1 MTEPYM
7 LNLAAM
13 IRQVQQGKLSPVTLM
28 ESILKRIDILEPTLQ
43 AWVTIDRQG
52 LLQEARRC
60 QEEIAKGKIRGLLH
74 GIPIGVKDI
83 FYTSGMKTTAGSKIF
98 ADFIPAYNATA
109 VERLKTAGAI
119 ILGKTAT
126 TEFASRYPAPTRNPW
141 NLEHTP
147 GGSSSGS
154 AAAVATG
161 MCPAALGSQTG
172 GSVLRPAAYCGV
184 VGFKPTYGR
193 ISRYG
198 VFALSWTLDHVGF
211 LTRSVEDAAILL
223 GILAGQDPA
232 DRTTRP
238 QPVPDYMRSL
248 RSLRRP
254 PRIGIVREFYQE
266 KSVASVWKHT
276 EKILNQLKRAGG
288 KMREVNPVR
297 NSSGALNPAGIILK
311 SNPTAEQRG
320 IISNGVKMP
329 ESFAAVQD
337 AHRII
342 MWVEAAA
349 YHEKLFEKNRE
360 QYSPKMREMVEIG
373 LLIPSV
379 DYLRAQKIKRLF
391 RREMDRMMQEYDCLL
406 TPATSSAAPKNLSST
421 GDPWFQVPWSLSGL
435 PAISIPSGLNDEGL
449 PLGIQ
454 LVGTAYAEGKLFAV
468 ARWCE
473 KVLDVH
479 LTPIPIERFS

>member
-1 MTEPYM
+1 M
-7 LNLAAM
+7 LTVAGM
-13 IRQVQQGKLSPVTLM
+13 IRQIQRRKLSPVVLM
-28 ESILKRIDILEPTLQ
+28 ESLLKRIDLLEPSLQ
-43 AWVTIDRQG
+43 AWVTMDRQC
-52 LLQEARRC
+52 LLKEARQC
-60 QEEIAKGKIRGLLH
+60 HEEIIRGKMRGLLH

-83 FYTSGMKTTAGSKIF
+83 FFTRGMKTTAGSKIF
-98 ADFIPAYNATA
+98 ADFVPAYNATA
-109 VERLKTAGAI
+109 VERLKKAGAI

-184 VGFKPTYGR
+184 VGLKPTYGR

-198 VFALSWTLDHVGF
+198 VFALGWTLDHVGF

-223 GILAGQDPA
+223 GILAGPDPA
-232 DRTTRP
+232 DPTTRL

-266 KSVASVWKHT
+266 KSAESVWNHT
-276 EKILNQLKRAGG
+276 EKILSQLKRAGG
-288 KMREVNPVR
+288 KMREV
-297 NSSGALNPAGIILK
+297 
-311 SNPTAEQRG
+311 
-320 IISNGVKMP
+320 KMP
-329 ESFAAVQD
+329 ASFAAVQD

-360 QYSPKMREMVEIG
+360 KYSSKMREMVEIG
-373 LLIPSV
+373 LLIPSG

-391 RREMDRMMQEYDCLL
+391 RREMEPIMQEYDCLL
-406 TPATSSAAPKNLSST
+406 SPATSSAAPENLSST

-435 PAISIPSGLNDEGL
+435 PAISIPSGLNDERL

-454 LVGTAYAEGKLFAV
+454 LAGAAFAEGKLLAA

-473 KVLDVH
+473 KILDVH
-479 LTPIPIERFS
+479 LSPPMERFA

>member
-28 ESILKRIDILEPTLQ
+28 ESILKRIDLLEPSLQ
-43 AWVTIDRQG
+43 AWVTMDRQG

-60 QEEIAKGKIRGLLH
+60 HEEIIRGKMRGPLH

-83 FYTSGMKTTAGSKIF
+83 FFTCGMKTTAGSKIF

-109 VERLKTAGAI
+109 VERLKTAGTI

-184 VGFKPTYGR
+184 VGLKPTYGR

-223 GILAGQDPA
+223 SILAGQDPA
-232 DRTTRP
+232 DPTTRP
-238 QPVPDYMRSL
+238 QPVPDYKRSL

-288 KMREVNPVR
+288 KMREV
-297 NSSGALNPAGIILK
+297 
-311 SNPTAEQRG
+311 
-320 IISNGVKMP
+320 KMP

-360 QYSPKMREMVEIG
+360 QYSSKMRELVEIG

-391 RREMDRMMQEYDCLL
+391 RREMDPIMQEYDCLL

-454 LVGTAYAEGKLFAV
+454 LVGTAYAEGKLFAA

-479 LTPIPIERFS
+479 LSPPMERFA

>member
-1 MTEPYM
+1 MRGEGEERETTMTDPCM
-7 LNLAAM
+7 LTVAEM
-13 IRQVQQGKLSPVTLM
+13 IRQIQRRKLSPAVLM
-28 ESILKRIDILEPTLQ
+28 ESLLKRIDRLEPSLQ
-43 AWVTIDRQG
+43 AWVTMDRPG
-52 LLQEARRC
+52 LIKEADQCHR
-60 QEEIAKGKIRGLLH
+60 EITRGKSRGPLH

-83 FYTSGMKTTAGSKIF
+83 FYTRGMKTTAGSKVF
-98 ADFIPAYNATA
+98 ADFVPAHNATA
-109 VERLKTAGAI
+109 VERLKKAGAI

-154 AAAVATG
+154 AAGVATG

-184 VGFKPTYGR
+184 VGLKPTYGR

-198 VFALSWTLDHVGF
+198 VFALAWTLDHVGV

-223 GILAGQDPA
+223 GVLAGPDPA
-232 DRTTRP
+232 DPTTRP
-238 QPVPDYMRSL
+238 QPVPDYTRSL

-266 KSVASVWKHT
+266 KSAESVWRHT
-276 EKILNQLKRAGG
+276 EKIVSQLKKAGG
-288 KMREVNPVR
+288 KIRE
-297 NSSGALNPAGIILK
+297 
-311 SNPTAEQRG
+311 
-320 IISNGVKMP
+320 VKMP
-329 ESFAAVQD
+329 ASFAAVQD

-349 YHEKLFEKNRE
+349 YHEKSFEKNRE

-373 LLIPSV
+373 LLIPSK

-391 RREMDRMMQEYDCLL
+391 RREMDPIMQEYDCLL
-406 TPATSSAAPKNLSST
+406 SPATSSAAPKTLSST

-435 PAISIPSGLNDEGL
+435 PAINIPSGLNDEGL

-454 LVGTAYAEGKLFAV
+454 LAGGAFAEGKLLAA

-473 KVLDVH
+473 KVMDVH
-479 LTPIPIERFS
+479 LSPPMERIA

>member
-1 MTEPYM
+1 MTDLCM
-7 LNLAAM
+7 LTVAELS
-13 IRQVQQGKLSPVTLM
+13 RQIQRRKLSPIILM
-28 ESILKRIDILEPTLQ
+28 ESLLRRIDLLEPSLK
-43 AWVTIDRQG
+43 AWVTLDRED
-52 LLQEARRC
+52 LLKEACRC
-60 QEEIAKGKIRGLLH
+60 HEEMIRGKMRGLLH
-74 GIPIGVKDI
+74 GIPVGVKDI
-83 FYTSGMKTTAGSKIF
+83 FFTRGMKTTAGSKIF
-98 ADFIPAYNATA
+98 ADFVPAYDATA
-109 VERLKTAGAI
+109 VERLKMAGAI

-126 TEFASRYPAPTRNPW
+126 TEFASLYPASTRNPW

-184 VGFKPTYGR
+184 VGLKPTYGR
-193 ISRYG
+193 ISRHG
-198 VFALSWTLDHVGF
+198 VFALGWTLDHVGF
-211 LTRSVEDAAILL
+211 MTRSVEDAAILL
-223 GILAGQDPA
+223 GILAGPDPA
-232 DRTTRP
+232 DPTTRP
-238 QPVPDYMRSL
+238 QPVPDYGRSL

-254 PRIGIVREFYQE
+254 PRFGLVREFYQE
-266 KSVASVWKHT
+266 KSAESVWKHT
-276 EKILNQLKRAGG
+276 ERIIGRLKRAGG
-288 KMREVNPVR
+288 KIQEV
-297 NSSGALNPAGIILK
+297 
-311 SNPTAEQRG
+311 E
-320 IISNGVKMP
+320 MP
-329 ESFAAVQD
+329 ESFSVVQD

-373 LLIPSV
+373 LLISSA

-391 RREMDRMMQEYDCLL
+391 RRKMETVMEGYDALL
-406 TPATSSAAPKNLSST
+406 SPAASSAAPKTLSST

-435 PAISIPSGLNDEGL
+435 PAITIPSGLNEERL

-454 LVGTAYAEGKLFAV
+454 LAGAPFAEGKLLAA

-473 KVLDVH
+473 KSLNVRLSPPV
-479 LTPIPIERFS
+479 ERFV

>member
-1 MTEPYM
+1 MTEPCM
-7 LNLAAM
+7 LTVAEM
-13 IRQVQQGKLSPVTLM
+13 IRQFQRRKLSPVTLM
-28 ESILKRIDILEPTLQ
+28 ESILQRIDLLEPSLQ
-43 AWVTIDRQG
+43 AWVTMDRQG

-60 QEEIAKGKIRGLLH
+60 HEEIIRGKMRGPLH

-126 TEFASRYPAPTRNPW
+126 TEFASRYPASTRNPW

-211 LTRSVEDAAILL
+211 LARSVEDAAILL
-223 GILAGQDPA
+223 GILAGPDPA
-232 DRTTRP
+232 DPTTRP

-266 KSVASVWKHT
+266 KSEEPVWKHT
-276 EKILNQLKRAGG
+276 EKILNKLKRAGG
-288 KMREVNPVR
+288 KMREV
-297 NSSGALNPAGIILK
+297 
-311 SNPTAEQRG
+311 
-320 IISNGVKMP
+320 KMP
-329 ESFAAVQD
+329 SSFAAVQD

-373 LLIPSV
+373 LLIPSG

-391 RREMDRMMQEYDCLL
+391 RREMDQIMQEYDCLL
-406 TPATSSAAPKNLSST
+406 SPATSSAAPKTLSST

-435 PAISIPSGLNDEGL
+435 PAISIPSGLNDERL
-449 PLGIQ
+449 PLGLQ
-454 LVGTAYAEGKLFAV
+454 LAGAAFAEGKLLAA

-473 KVLDVH
+473 KVLGVH
-479 LTPIPIERFS
+479 LSPPIERFA

>member
-1 MTEPYM
+1 MDRKMTDPCM
-7 LNLAAM
+7 LTVAEM
-13 IRQVQQGKLSPVTLM
+13 IRQFQRRKLSPVTLM

-52 LLQEARRC
+52 LLREARQC
-60 QEEIAKGKIRGLLH
+60 QEEIAKGTIRGLLH

-184 VGFKPTYGR
+184 VGLKPTYGR

-288 KMREVNPVR
+288 KMREV
-297 NSSGALNPAGIILK
+297 
-311 SNPTAEQRG
+311 
-320 IISNGVKMP
+320 KMP
-329 ESFAAVQD
+329 ESFAVVQD

-391 RREMDRMMQEYDCLL
+391 RREMDHVMQEYDCLL

-479 LTPIPIERFS
+479 LSPPMERFA

>member
-1 MTEPYM
+1 MTDPCRLTVAE
-7 LNLAAM
+7 M
-13 IRQVQQGKLSPVTLM
+13 IRQIQHRRLSPAFLV
-28 ESILKRIDILEPTLQ
+28 ESLLKRIDRLEPSLQ
-43 AWVTIDRQG
+43 AWVTMDRQG
-52 LLQEARRC
+52 LIEEADRC
-60 QEEIAKGKIRGLLH
+60 HKEIIRGRRRGPLH

-83 FYTSGMKTTAGSKIF
+83 FYTRGMKTTAGSKIF
-98 ADFIPAYNATA
+98 SDFIPAYDATA
-109 VERLKTAGAI
+109 VERLKKAGAI

-126 TEFASRYPAPTRNPW
+126 TEFASRHPAPTRNPW

-154 AAAVATG
+154 AAGVATG

-198 VFALSWTLDHVGF
+198 VFALAWTLDHVGM

-223 GILAGQDPA
+223 GVLAGGDPE
-232 DRTTRP
+232 DPTTRS
-238 QPVPDYMRSL
+238 QPVLDYTRSL
-248 RSLRRP
+248 RSLRRS
-254 PRIGIVREFYQE
+254 PRIGIIREFYLE
-266 KSVASVWKHT
+266 KSSEAVWRHT
-276 EKILNQLKRAGG
+276 EKAVQQLKKAGG
-288 KMREVNPVR
+288 K
-297 NSSGALNPAGIILK
+297 IH
-311 SNPTAEQRG
+311 Q
-320 IISNGVKMP
+320 VKMP
-329 ESFAAVQD
+329 ASFAAVQD
-337 AHRII
+337 AHRVI

-349 YHEKLFEKNRE
+349 YHEKLFKKKWEL
-360 QYSPKMREMVEIG
+360 YSPKMREMVEIG
-373 LLIPSV
+373 LLIPSK

-391 RREMDRMMQEYDCLL
+391 RREMNLIMQEYDCLL
-406 TPATSSAAPKNLSST
+406 SPATSSAAPRTLSST

-454 LVGTAYAEGKLFAV
+454 LAGAAFSEGRLLAA

-473 KVLDVH
+473 KVLDIH
-479 LTPIPIERFS
+479 LIPPGERFA

>member
-1 MTEPYM
+1 MTDPCM
-7 LNLAAM
+7 LTVAEM
-13 IRQVQQGKLSPVTLM
+13 IRQIQRRKLSPAVLM
-28 ESILKRIDILEPTLQ
+28 ESLLKRIDRWEPSLQ
-43 AWVTIDRQG
+43 AWVTMDRQG
-52 LLQEARRC
+52 LIEEADQCHR
-60 QEEIAKGKIRGLLH
+60 EITRGKSRGSLH

-83 FYTSGMKTTAGSKIF
+83 FYTRGMKTTAGSKVF
-98 ADFIPAYNATA
+98 ADFVPFYNATA
-109 VERLKTAGAI
+109 VDRLKKAGAI

-154 AAAVATG
+154 AAGVATG

-184 VGFKPTYGR
+184 VGLKPTYGR

-198 VFALSWTLDHVGF
+198 VFALAWTLDHVGM
-211 LTRSVEDAAILL
+211 LTRSVEDGAILL
-223 GILAGQDPA
+223 GVLAGPDPA
-232 DRTTRP
+232 DPTTRP
-238 QPVPDYMRSL
+238 QPVPDYRRSL

-266 KSVASVWKHT
+266 KSAESVWRHT
-276 EKILNQLKRAGG
+276 ERIVNQLRKAGG
-288 KMREVNPVR
+288 KIRE
-297 NSSGALNPAGIILK
+297 
-311 SNPTAEQRG
+311 
-320 IISNGVKMP
+320 VKMP
-329 ESFAAVQD
+329 ASFAAVQD

-349 YHEKLFEKNRE
+349 YHEESFEKNRE
-360 QYSPKMREMVEIG
+360 QYSPKMQEMVEVG
-373 LLIPSV
+373 LLIPSK

-391 RREMDRMMQEYDCLL
+391 RREMDLIMQEYDCLL
-406 TPATSSAAPKNLSST
+406 SPATSSAAPKTLSST

-454 LVGTAYAEGKLFAV
+454 LAGGAFAEGKLLAA

-479 LTPIPIERFS
+479 LSPPMERFA

>member
-1 MTEPYM
+1 MERKMTDPCM
-7 LNLAAM
+7 LTVAEM
-13 IRQVQQGKLSPVTLM
+13 IRQIQRRKLSPVILM
-28 ESILKRIDILEPTLQ
+28 ESLLMRIDLLEPSLQ
-43 AWVTIDRQG
+43 AWVTMDRQG
-52 LLQEARRC
+52 LLKEARRC
-60 QEEIAKGKIRGLLH
+60 HEEIAKGKIRGLLH

-83 FYTSGMKTTAGSKIF
+83 FFTCGMKTTAGSKIF

-184 VGFKPTYGR
+184 VGLKPTYGR

-198 VFALSWTLDHVGF
+198 VFALGWTLDHVGF

-223 GILAGQDPA
+223 NILAGPDPA
-232 DRTTRP
+232 DPTTRP
-238 QPVPDYMRSL
+238 QPVPDYVRSL
-248 RSLRRP
+248 HSLRRP
-254 PRIGIVREFYQE
+254 PRIGIVREFFQE
-266 KSVASVWKHT
+266 KSAESVWKHT
-276 EKILNQLKRAGG
+276 EKIMNQLKRAGG
-288 KMREVNPVR
+288 KMREV
-297 NSSGALNPAGIILK
+297 
-311 SNPTAEQRG
+311 
-320 IISNGVKMP
+320 KMP
-329 ESFAAVQD
+329 SSFAAVQD

-373 LLIPSV
+373 FLIPSG

-406 TPATSSAAPKNLSST
+406 SPATSSAAPKTLSST

-454 LVGTAYAEGKLFAV
+454 LAGAAFAEGKLLAA

-479 LTPIPIERFS
+479 LSPPMERFA

>member
-60 QEEIAKGKIRGLLH
+60 HEEIAKGKIRGLLH

-83 FYTSGMKTTAGSKIF
+83 FFTCGMKTTAGSKIF

-126 TEFASRYPAPTRNPW
+126 TEFASRYPASTRNPW

-184 VGFKPTYGR
+184 VGLKPTYGR

-211 LTRSVEDAAILL
+211 LTRSVEDAALL
-223 GILAGQDPA
+223 LSILAGPDPA
-232 DRTTRP
+232 DPTTRP

-254 PRIGIVREFYQE
+254 PRIGIVREYYQE
-266 KSVASVWKHT
+266 KSEEPVWKHT
-276 EKILNQLKRAGG
+276 EKILNKLKRAGG
-288 KMREVNPVR
+288 QMREV
-297 NSSGALNPAGIILK
+297 
-311 SNPTAEQRG
+311 
-320 IISNGVKMP
+320 KMP
-329 ESFAAVQD
+329 SSFAAVQE

-349 YHEKLFEKNRE
+349 YHEKLFEKNCE

-406 TPATSSAAPKNLSST
+406 TPATSSAAPKTLSST

-435 PAISIPSGLNDEGL
+435 PAMSIPSGLNDERL
-449 PLGIQ
+449 PLGLQ
-454 LVGTAYAEGKLFAV
+454 LAGAAFAEGKLLAA

-479 LTPIPIERFS
+479 LSPPMERFA